1 MLEQFNQIRI
11 VLAQLKDNVKKLLQE
26 REQLIQEINKLRKDV
41 ERLTTNSNTK
51 SNESN

>member
-1 MLEQFNQIRI
+1 MLGQFNQIRI

-26 REQLIQEINKLRKDV
+26 REQLIQEINKLKKDV
-41 ERLTTNSNTK
+41 ERLTANSDTK